1 MAIPLEG
8 SLVFTMVKRPEVNPT
23 LLMLTIGSRGDDPE
37 LEDAEVFLLTQA
49 DAVWLAGQL
58 QMALRERPNA

>member
-8 SLVFTMVKRPEVNPT
+8 SLVTTMVRRSDVNSA
-23 LLMLTIGSRGDDPE
+23 LLMLSIEARGVG
-37 LEDAEVFLLTQA
+37 EDAEVYLLTQA